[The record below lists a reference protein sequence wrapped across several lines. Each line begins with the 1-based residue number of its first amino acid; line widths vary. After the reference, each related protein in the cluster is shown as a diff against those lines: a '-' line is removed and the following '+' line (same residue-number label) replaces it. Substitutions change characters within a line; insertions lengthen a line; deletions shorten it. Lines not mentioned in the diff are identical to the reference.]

1 MIKRKKIYLSPPYLS
16 GEELSLIEDAIKSNW
31 IAPVGP
37 YIDIFERKVA
47 KYLKVNYAAALSS
60 GTAALHLALKVLG
73 VKSGDIVFC
82 SDLTFVACANSIRY
96 LNAKPVFIDSDLNSW
111 NMCSYSLEKAFQIYS
126 PKAVIVTNLYGQS
139 ANYSE
144 LKRICE
150 NYNTPI
156 VEDSAESFGAE
167 YQKQKSGSFGDISIL
182 SFNGNKIIT
191 TSGGGMILSNNEEY
205 ILKAK
210 KLSTQS
216 RENKTYYEHKEI
228 GYNYRMSNILAA
240 IGVSQL
246 RIIDSNVE
254 KTRKVFNIYKK
265 ELKNILNIEFMPEIE
280 NGKSTNWLSV
290 ILLRDKT
297 FKDIKNIV
305 KIFENL
311 NIECR
316 PICKPMHLQPYYKSF
331 DFIFKEKYPISQFLF
346 NHGLC
351 LPSGCSLK
359 KDEQIEISNV
369 LINILK
375 K

>member
-1 MIKRKKIYLSPPYLS
+1 M
-16 GEELSLIEDAIKSNW
+16 SLIEDAIKSNW

-37 YIDIFERKVA
+37 FIDIFERKVA
-47 KYLKVNYAAALSS
+47 KYLKVNYASALSS

-96 LNAKPVFIDSDLNSW
+96 LNAKPVFIDSDLYSW
-111 NMCSYSLEKAFQIYS
+111 NMCSNSLEKAFQKYS
-126 PKAVIVTNLYGQS
+126 PKAVIVTNIYGQS

-144 LKRICE
+144 LKRICK

-191 TSGGGMILSNNEEY
+191 TSSGGMILSNNEEY

-265 ELKNILNIEFMPEIE
+265 ALKNILNIEFMPEIE

-290 ILLRDKT
+290 ILLKDKT
-297 FKDIKNIV
+297 FEDVKNIV

-316 PICKPMHLQPYYKSF
+316 PIWKPMHLQPYYKNF
-331 DFIFKEKYPISQFLF
+331 DFVFTEKYPISQFLF